1 MNTENERDRAFR
13 VSAFALWAGFLVPPA
28 MALLNLMFAFVLGHI
43 ACQTGYRIG
52 LHLFMLASL
61 AVIVL
66 AGFTAWRSWSA
77 LGEEDPGELSGPV
90 GSRRLLALVG
100 MVSAALSAYIVLAQW
115 FPVFVLP
122 PCIRT

>member
-1 MNTENERDRAFR
+1 VNTEEDRSRAFQ
-13 VSAFALWAGFLVPPA
+13 VSAVSLWLGFLVPPA
-28 MALLNLMFAFVLGHI
+28 MALLNLMFSFVLGHI

-52 LHLFMLASL
+52 LHVFMLASL
-61 AVIVL
+61 TVIGV
-66 AGFTAWRSWSA
+66 AGFIAWRGWSA
-77 LGEEDPGELSGPV
+77 LGEDDPGQLSGPV

-100 MVSAALSAYIVLAQW
+100 MVSAALSGFVVVAQW